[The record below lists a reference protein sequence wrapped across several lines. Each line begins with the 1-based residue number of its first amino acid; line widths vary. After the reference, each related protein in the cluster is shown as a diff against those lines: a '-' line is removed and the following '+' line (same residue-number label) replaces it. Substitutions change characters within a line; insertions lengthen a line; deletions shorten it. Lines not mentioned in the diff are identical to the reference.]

1 MLRRSKWIHVAS
13 ADVGVGD
20 LAHQALWARLNA
32 VWHYLTLAVHES
44 NDDPEYVH
52 NLRVGTRRAQ
62 AAMRA
67 FRDWLPP
74 RRARRLRRDLRR
86 IRSAAAEAREL
97 DVLLERLAPWAASK
111 GDEASAALVARVCA
125 ERREV
130 QPKLERIHRRCQR
143 RGFERQTAR
152 LLDKLRWRGGRRG
165 GEEPALRL
173 AAHRQLRTAVAKFFD
188 AARCN
193 LDDIKRLHTVRLRG
207 KQLRYAMELFTSAF
221 GDSFRDE
228 LYPLVVQVQEYL
240 GTINDHATALAHFDR
255 WLDEWNEPTLVA
267 PLAEW
272 VAVEQTALRKGRR
285 RFDSWWTPERL
296 RDLRQR
302 FRKALA

>member
-1 MLRRSKWIHVAS
+1 VR
-13 ADVGVGD
+13 VGD

-62 AAMRA
+62 AAVRA

-74 RRARRLRRDLRR
+74 RRARKLRRDLRR

-97 DVLLERLAPWAASK
+97 DVLLQRLTPWAAAK
-111 GDEASAALVARVCA
+111 GDDASAALVARVRA
-125 ERREV
+125 ERRAV

-152 LLDKLRWRGGRRG
+152 LLDKLRWRGGRRRG
-165 GEEPALRL
+165 DEPELRL
-173 AAHRQLRTAVAKFFD
+173 AALRQLRSAAARFFD
-188 AARCN
+188 AARGN
-193 LDDIKRLHTVRLRG
+193 LEDINRLHCVRLRG
-207 KQLRYAMELFTSAF
+207 KHLRYAMELFTSAF
-221 GDSFRDE
+221 EASFRDE
-228 LYPLVVQVQEYL
+228 LYPLVAQVQEYL
-240 GTINDHATALAHFDR
+240 GTINDHAAALAHFDR
-255 WLDEWNEPTLVA
+255 WLDEWDDTTLAA

-272 VAVEQTALRKGRR
+272 VAVEQTALRKARR
-285 RFDSWWTPERL
+285 RFDTWWTSERL